1 MHRHSEM
8 MTETNKM
15 SDFKIFTVMSQNNT
29 LSAKAKN
36 IVDNFIN
43 KNYHKSS
50 ISKTDVMKHAIVT
63 LYAQMPN
70 AKSELVA
77 PFKDCIFDL
86 HTHFSQEEIDILLA
100 ECKKV
105 IMYCFKYAADIHDS
119 TVHFDDYDN
128 ELLGDIVSEDAPLN
142 IYKTPES
149 LIELCERLSG
159 KHGAKDQI
167 YLPYADFSDFPLYYP
182 EANYNI
188 ECENIYVN
196 SYAQI
201 LLSSQGVKAETVY
214 TDGDFE
220 ESKGHIKTQPD
231 YVFAFNP
238 TLNQTYKS
246 ALSYCDG
253 MWLNTQKVAAGG
265 LALRIADCAL
275 AAKSGSC
282 LDFILPTGY
291 LDAKWFWYVISIV
304 LMKKDT
310 AKFNA
315 TFIKLP
321 SLPYGGTSVS
331 TFLLHIEKDKG
342 NSGMM
347 RFIDA
352 SSCDF
357 YNKFRV
363 TEEGN
368 KLLHNLDEEKNDVFS
383 FINPKHFQRE
393 GLNVERIMEL
403 YNQEEC
409 DAKYEE
415 RMHYTQFFR
424 KYEHVADLIDKQLP
438 KLSDGVK
445 YIKLKEL
452 VDIEDSGFSTEVTKI
467 LKNDLLSSNYM
478 DCDIDAYHLP
488 IKKEFEWECGEHFD
502 YLASIFSSI
511 DKNCLITGLFSGNL
525 KIGRLI
531 YVDVEN
537 PIAFRK
543 GIVAF
548 KLKSK
553 DVSEDYLLRE
563 LVKDYCSMQARILS
577 ENFIGWRSN
586 YILEPEFF
594 LDIKIALPS
603 LEEQERLCKEDA
615 HAYLK
620 EADRKLI
627 QSAEE
632 FKRDVHMKKHA
643 IGQTLSNL
651 GNWWDL
657 LQQARK
663 EGNGIVD
670 DSQEL
675 GKIHKRA
682 IRDVYNNIQKAMDK
696 LQMQV
701 DRFWRADGLQAQSMS
716 LITFIKE
723 YTKENP
729 SPMFIYNIAALS
741 NNSEPKVVFSP
752 EALRMVFDN
761 IVSNACCHG
770 FENKPSERNIIK
782 IEVGITNATP
792 YIKISNNGKPMHDK
806 LTSEDVF
813 TYGRSSKT
821 GLSHYGIGGY
831 EVRNL
836 MREFQGDAEFISIP
850 ESEFP
855 VCYKLTFKD

>member
-1 MHRHSEM
+1 
-8 MTETNKM
+8 
-15 SDFKIFTVMSQNNT
+15 MSQNNT

-43 KNYHKSS
+43 RNRHKSS
-50 ISKTDVMKHAIVT
+50 ISRTDVMKHVIVT

-77 PFKDCIFDL
+77 SFKDCIFDL
-86 HTHFSQEEIDILLA
+86 HTHFSQEEIDILMA
-100 ECKKV
+100 ESNKA
-105 IMYCFKYAADIHDS
+105 IRYCFKYADAMYDS
-119 TVHFDDYDN
+119 NVDFNACND
-128 ELLGDIVSEDAPLN
+128 LLVEEIVSEDEPLN

-149 LIELCERLSG
+149 LIELCEKLSG

-188 ECENIYVN
+188 ECENIFVN

-220 ESKGHIKTQPD
+220 KGKGYIKTQPD

-238 TLNQTYKS
+238 TLNQTYES
-246 ALSYCDG
+246 ALRYCDG
-253 MWLNTQKVAAGG
+253 MWLNTQKVAAEG
-265 LALRIADCAL
+265 LALKIAVCAL

-291 LDAKWFWYVISIV
+291 LDAKGFWYVINIV
-304 LMKKDT
+304 LRTKDT

-321 SLPYGGTSVS
+321 SLPYGGTYVS

-347 RFIDA
+347 RFIDT
-352 SSCDF
+352 SSRDF
-357 YNKFRV
+357 YNRSGV
-363 TEEGN
+363 TEEGI
-368 KLLHNLDEEKNDVFS
+368 KLLDNLDEEKNDVFS
-383 FINPKHFQRE
+383 YTNPKHFQRE

-403 YNQEEC
+403 YNQEDC
-409 DAKYEE
+409 DARYEE
-415 RMHYTQFFR
+415 RMHYTEFFNR
-424 KYEHVADLIDKQLP
+424 NEHVPHQYLIDKKLP
-438 KLSDGVK
+438 ELSDGMK
-445 YIKLKEL
+445 YIQLKEL
-452 VDIEDSGFSTEVTKI
+452 VEIEHISKADEGTEIMVLDKES
-467 LKNDLLSSNYM
+467 LSSEYM
-478 DCDIDAYHLP
+478 DCDINVTLLP
-488 IKKEFEWECGEHFD
+488 IKKLERSTE
-502 YLASIFSSI
+502 YFSAPTYYSVNE
-511 DKNCLITGLFSGNL
+511 NCLVAGITSNSFLCSLN
-525 KIGRLI
+525 IGRLNN
-531 YVDVEN
+531 VES
-537 PIAFRK
+537 PIAFKK
-543 GIVAF
+543 GMVAF

-553 DVSEDYLLRE
+553 EVSEDYLLRE
-563 LVKDYCSMQARILS
+563 LVKNYCSMQAMMLANHVIDFRG
-577 ENFIGWRSN
+577 EE
-586 YILEPEFF
+586 YILEPEYF
-594 LDIKIALPS
+594 LEIKIALPS

-651 GNWWDL
+651 SNWWDL
-657 LQQARK
+657 LQQARN

-723 YTKENP
+723 YTKETP

-741 NNSEPKVVFSP
+741 NNSVPKVVFSP

-782 IEVGITNATP
+782 IEVGITDATP

-836 MREFQGDAEFISIP
+836 MRGFQGDAEFISIP

-855 VCYKLTFKD
+855 VCYKLTFKE

>member
-1 MHRHSEM
+1 M

-15 SDFKIFTVMSQNNT
+15 SDFNIFTVMSQNNT

-43 KNYHKSS
+43 KNFHKSS
-50 ISKTDVMKHAIVT
+50 ISRTDPLKHVIVT

-86 HTHFSQEEIDILLA
+86 HTHFSQEEIDILQA
-100 ECKKV
+100 ECNKV

-128 ELLGDIVSEDAPLN
+128 ELLEDIVSNDVPLN

-188 ECENIYVN
+188 ECENIFVN

-220 ESKGHIKTQPD
+220 EGKGHIKTQPD

-265 LALRIADCAL
+265 LALKIADCAL

-291 LDAKWFWYVISIV
+291 LDAKWFWYVINIV

-310 AKFNA
+310 AKFNT

-352 SSCDF
+352 SSRDF
-357 YNKFRV
+357 YNRFRG
-363 TEEGN
+363 TEEGRKQLN
-368 KLLHNLDEEKNDVFS
+368 NLDGEKNDVFR
-383 FINPKHFQRE
+383 FTNPKYFQRE

-415 RMHYTQFFR
+415 RLHYTEFFNR
-424 KYEHVADLIDKQLP
+424 NEHVPHQYLIDKKLP
-438 KLSDGVK
+438 ELSDGMK
-445 YIKLKEL
+445 YIQLKEL
-452 VDIEDSGFSTEVTKI
+452 VDIEHISKADEGTEIMVLDKES
-467 LKNDLLSSNYM
+467 LSSEYI
-478 DCDIDAYHLP
+478 DCDINATLLP
-488 IKKEFEWECGEHFD
+488 IKKLERSTE
-502 YLASIFSSI
+502 YFSAPTYYSVNE
-511 DKNCLITGLFSGNL
+511 NCLVAGITSNSFLCSLN
-525 KIGRLI
+525 IGKLNN
-531 YVDVEN
+531 VES
-537 PIAFRK
+537 PIAFKK
-543 GIVAF
+543 GMVAF

-553 DVSEDYLLRE
+553 EVSEDYLLRE
-563 LVKDYCSMQARILS
+563 LVKNYCSMQAMMLANHVIDFRG
-577 ENFIGWRSN
+577 EE
-586 YILEPEFF
+586 YILEPKDF
-594 LDIKIALPS
+594 LEIKIALPS
-603 LEEQERLCKEDA
+603 IEEQERLCKEDA

-651 GNWWDL
+651 SNWWDL

-670 DSQEL
+670 DSREL

-682 IRDVYNNIQKAMDK
+682 ISDVYDNIQKAMEK

-701 DRFWRADGLQAQSMS
+701 DRFWRADGLQTQSMS
-716 LITFIKE
+716 LIAFIKE
-723 YTKENP
+723 YTKEHQ
-729 SPMFIYNIAALS
+729 SPMFVYDIATLS
-741 NNSEPKVVFSP
+741 NNSVPKVVFSP
-752 EALRMVFDN
+752 EALTMVLDN
-761 IVSNACCHG
+761 IVNNACCHG
-770 FENKPSERNIIK
+770 FENKPSERNTIK

-836 MREFQGDAEFISIP
+836 MRGFQGDAEFISIP

-855 VCYKLTFKD
+855 VCYKLTFKE

>member
-1 MHRHSEM
+1 M

-15 SDFKIFTVMSQNNT
+15 SDFKIFTAMSQYNT

-50 ISKTDVMKHAIVT
+50 ISRTDVMKHAIVT

-86 HTHFSQEEIDILLA
+86 HTHFSQEEIDILLV
-100 ECKKV
+100 ECNKV

-128 ELLGDIVSEDAPLN
+128 ELLEDIVSNDVPLN

-188 ECENIYVN
+188 ECENIFVN

-220 ESKGHIKTQPD
+220 EGKGHIKTQPD

-352 SSCDF
+352 SSRDF
-357 YNKFRV
+357 YNRFRV
-363 TEEGN
+363 TEEGRKQLN
-368 KLLHNLDEEKNDVFS
+368 NLDGEKNDVFR
-383 FINPKHFQRE
+383 FTNPKYFQRE

-415 RMHYTQFFR
+415 RMHYTEFFNR
-424 KYEHVADLIDKQLP
+424 NEHVPHQYLIDKKLP
-438 KLSDGVK
+438 ELSDGMK
-445 YIKLKEL
+445 YIQLKEL
-452 VDIEDSGFSTEVTKI
+452 VVIEPTPFIDEELLKI
-467 LKNDLLSSNYM
+467 LNNDSLSSNYM
-478 DCDIDAYHLP
+478 DCDIDAYHL
-488 IKKEFEWECGEHFD
+488 KTKNFWQND
-502 YLASIFSSI
+502 YDYDSLSSYYDSI
-511 DKNCLITGLFSGNL
+511 DENCLITGIVSGSL
-525 KIGRLI
+525 KIGKLT
-531 YVDVEN
+531 YVES
-537 PIAFRK
+537 PIAFKK
-543 GIVAF
+543 GMVAF

-553 DVSEDYLLRE
+553 EVSEDYLLRE
-563 LVKDYCSMQARILS
+563 LVKNYCSMQAMMLANHVIDFRG
-577 ENFIGWRSN
+577 EE
-586 YILEPEFF
+586 YILEPKDF
-594 LDIKIALPS
+594 LEIKIALPS

-651 GNWWDL
+651 SNWWDL

-682 IRDVYNNIQKAMDK
+682 IRDVYDNIQKAMDK

-723 YTKENP
+723 YTKETP

-741 NNSEPKVVFSP
+741 NNSDSKVVFSP

-836 MREFQGDAEFISIP
+836 MRGFQGDAEFISIP

-855 VCYKLTFKD
+855 VCYKLTFKE

>member
-1 MHRHSEM
+1 ME
-8 MTETNKM
+8 
-15 SDFKIFTVMSQNNT
+15 
-29 LSAKAKN
+29 
-36 IVDNFIN
+36 
-43 KNYHKSS
+43 
-50 ISKTDVMKHAIVT
+50 
-63 LYAQMPN
+63 
-70 AKSELVA
+70 
-77 PFKDCIFDL
+77 
-86 HTHFSQEEIDILLA
+86 
-100 ECKKV
+100 
-105 IMYCFKYAADIHDS
+105 
-119 TVHFDDYDN
+119 
-128 ELLGDIVSEDAPLN
+128 
-142 IYKTPES
+142 
-149 LIELCERLSG
+149 
-159 KHGAKDQI
+159 
-167 YLPYADFSDFPLYYP
+167 
-182 EANYNI
+182 
-188 ECENIYVN
+188 
-196 SYAQI
+196 
-201 LLSSQGVKAETVY
+201 
-214 TDGDFE
+214 
-220 ESKGHIKTQPD
+220 
-231 YVFAFNP
+231 
-238 TLNQTYKS
+238 
-246 ALSYCDG
+246 
-253 MWLNTQKVAAGG
+253 
-265 LALRIADCAL
+265 
-275 AAKSGSC
+275 
-282 LDFILPTGY
+282 
-291 LDAKWFWYVISIV
+291 
-304 LMKKDT
+304 KDT

-357 YNKFRV
+357 YNRFRV
-363 TEEGN
+363 TEDGR
-368 KLLHNLDEEKNDVFS
+368 KLLNNLDGEKNDVFR
-383 FINPKHFQRE
+383 FTNPKHFQRE

-403 YNQEEC
+403 YNQEEY
-409 DAKYEE
+409 DPRYEE
-415 RMHYTQFFR
+415 RMHYTEFFNR
-424 KYEHVADLIDKQLP
+424 NEHVPHQYLIDKKLP
-438 KLSDGVK
+438 KLSDGMK
-445 YIKLKEL
+445 YIQLKEL
-452 VDIEDSGFSTEVTKI
+452 VEIEHISKADEGTEIMVLDKES
-467 LKNDLLSSNYM
+467 LSSKYM
-478 DCDIDAYHLP
+478 DCDINATLLP
-488 IKKEFEWECGEHFD
+488 IKKLERSTE
-502 YLASIFSSI
+502 YFSAPTYYSV
-511 DKNCLITGLFSGNL
+511 NESCLVAGITSNSFLCSLNVGKLNN
-525 KIGRLI
+525 
-531 YVDVEN
+531 VEG
-537 PIAFRK
+537 PTAFKKGMIAFK
-543 GIVAF
+543 N
-548 KLKSK
+548 
-553 DVSEDYLLRE
+553 
-563 LVKDYCSMQARILS
+563 YCSMQAMMLANHVIDFRG
-577 ENFIGWRSN
+577 EE
-586 YILEPEFF
+586 YILEPKDF
-594 LDIKIALPS
+594 LEIKIALPS

-651 GNWWDL
+651 SNWWDL

-855 VCYKLTFKD
+855 VCYKLTFKE

>member
-1 MHRHSEM
+1 ME
-8 MTETNKM
+8 
-15 SDFKIFTVMSQNNT
+15 
-29 LSAKAKN
+29 
-36 IVDNFIN
+36 
-43 KNYHKSS
+43 
-50 ISKTDVMKHAIVT
+50 
-63 LYAQMPN
+63 
-70 AKSELVA
+70 
-77 PFKDCIFDL
+77 
-86 HTHFSQEEIDILLA
+86 
-100 ECKKV
+100 
-105 IMYCFKYAADIHDS
+105 
-119 TVHFDDYDN
+119 
-128 ELLGDIVSEDAPLN
+128 
-142 IYKTPES
+142 
-149 LIELCERLSG
+149 
-159 KHGAKDQI
+159 
-167 YLPYADFSDFPLYYP
+167 
-182 EANYNI
+182 
-188 ECENIYVN
+188 
-196 SYAQI
+196 
-201 LLSSQGVKAETVY
+201 
-214 TDGDFE
+214 
-220 ESKGHIKTQPD
+220 
-231 YVFAFNP
+231 
-238 TLNQTYKS
+238 
-246 ALSYCDG
+246 
-253 MWLNTQKVAAGG
+253 
-265 LALRIADCAL
+265 
-275 AAKSGSC
+275 
-282 LDFILPTGY
+282 
-291 LDAKWFWYVISIV
+291 
-304 LMKKDT
+304 KDT

-321 SLPYGGTSVS
+321 SFPYGGTSVS

-352 SSCDF
+352 SSRDF
-357 YNKFRV
+357 YNRFRV
-363 TEEGN
+363 TEEGRKQLN
-368 KLLHNLDEEKNDVFS
+368 NLDGEKNDVFS

-403 YNQEEC
+403 YNQEEY
-409 DAKYEE
+409 DPKYEE
-415 RMHYTQFFR
+415 RMHYTEFFNR
-424 KYEHVADLIDKQLP
+424 NEHVPHQYLIDKKLP
-438 KLSDGVK
+438 ELSDGMK
-445 YIKLKEL
+445 YIQLKEL
-452 VDIEDSGFSTEVTKI
+452 VEIEHVSKADEGTEIMVLDKES
-467 LKNDLLSSNYM
+467 LSSKYM
-478 DCDIDAYHLP
+478 DCDINATLLP
-488 IKKEFEWECGEHFD
+488 IKKLERSTE
-502 YLASIFSSI
+502 YFSAPTYYSV
-511 DKNCLITGLFSGNL
+511 NESCLVAGITSNSFLCSLNVGKLNN
-525 KIGRLI
+525 
-531 YVDVEN
+531 VEG
-537 PIAFRK
+537 PTAFK
-543 GIVAF
+543 EGMVAF

-553 DVSEDYLLRE
+553 EVSEDYLLRE
-563 LVKDYCSMQARILS
+563 LVKNYCSMQAMMLADHVIDFRG
-577 ENFIGWRSN
+577 EE
-586 YILEPEFF
+586 YILESKDF
-594 LDIKIALPS
+594 LEIKIALPS

-651 GNWWDL
+651 SNWWDL

-716 LITFIKE
+716 LVAFIKE

-729 SPMFIYNIAALS
+729 SPMFMYNIAALS

-855 VCYKLTFKD
+855 VCYKLTFKE